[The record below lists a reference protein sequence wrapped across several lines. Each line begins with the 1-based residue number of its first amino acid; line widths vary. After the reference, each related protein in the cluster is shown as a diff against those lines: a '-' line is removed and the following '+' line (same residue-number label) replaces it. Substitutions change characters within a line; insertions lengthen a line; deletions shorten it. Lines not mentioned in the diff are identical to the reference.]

1 MRFNLVYKNSDD
13 TIEFETKYNSELIHW
28 FIEQANQKN
37 YNNFLVSNTIANQ
50 IDKRISHCHWALSKT
65 NEVLYD
71 LIGVLFPENT
81 NLLDYLN
88 QDFLNTQHKNWVFS
102 QIKTVDIDKL
112 RLSENKSQAALGWKL
127 HDIYPDEIRHPII
140 ADVLAHLGFVYAYEE
155 VNMSVHEIEKLFTRN
170 IEFKSDAKWNII
182 DNPFKDTF
190 ISNNDIVNFSF
201 GYTFVGRQYYDKWHN
216 WDTNLLNNDHYNYET
231 LEWAFQVNLDRP
243 QTIPYSR
250 EFLQWCEDKNVPAIT
265 EQIPVANIVNLEDN
279 LHNYRRILY
288 KNAKQNNQCFLEII

>member
-71 LIGVLFPENT
+71 LIGVVFPENT

-127 HDIYPDEIRHPII
+127 HDIYPDEIRHPIL

-288 KNAKQNNQCFLEII
+288 QNAKQNNHCFLEII

>member
-1 MRFNLVYKNSDD
+1 M
-13 TIEFETKYNSELIHW
+13 
-28 FIEQANQKN
+28 
-37 YNNFLVSNTIANQ
+37 
-50 IDKRISHCHWALSKT
+50 
-65 NEVLYD
+65 
-71 LIGVLFPENT
+71 
-81 NLLDYLN
+81 
-88 QDFLNTQHKNWVFS
+88 
-102 QIKTVDIDKL
+102 
-112 RLSENKSQAALGWKL
+112 
-127 HDIYPDEIRHPII
+127 HDSG
-140 ADVLAHLGFVYAYEE
+140 L
-155 VNMSVHEIEKLFTRN
+155 

-250 EFLQWCEDKNVPAIT
+250 EFLQWCQDKNVPAIT

>member
-1 MRFNLVYKNSDD
+1 MRFNLVYNNSGD

-71 LIGVLFPENT
+71 LIGVAFPENT

-102 QIKTVDIDKL
+102 QLKTVDIDKL

-140 ADVLAHLGFVYAYEE
+140 AEVLTHLGFIYAYEE

-201 GYTFVGRQYYDKWHN
+201 GYTYVGRQYYDKWHF
-216 WDTNLLNNDHYNYET
+216 WDTNLLNDDHYNYET

-265 EQIPVANIVNLEDN
+265 EQIPIANIVNLEDN

-288 KNAKQNNQCFLEII
+288 QNAKQNNHCFLEII

>member
-288 KNAKQNNQCFLEII
+288 QNAKQNNHCFLEII

>member
-71 LIGVLFPENT
+71 LIGVAFPENT

-102 QIKTVDIDKL
+102 QLKTVDIDKL

-127 HDIYPDEIRHPII
+127 HDIYPDEIRHPIL

>member
-1 MRFNLVYKNSDD
+1 MRFNLVYNNSGD

-71 LIGVLFPENT
+71 LIGVAFPENT

-102 QIKTVDIDKL
+102 QLKTVDIDKL

-140 ADVLAHLGFVYAYEE
+140 AEVLTHLGLIYAYEE
-155 VNMSVHEIEKLFTRN
+155 VNMSVHEIEKLFTHN
-170 IEFKSDAKWNII
+170 IEFKSEAKWNII

-201 GYTFVGRQYYDKWHN
+201 GYTYVGRQYYDKWHF
-216 WDTNLLNNDHYNYET
+216 WDTNLLNDDHYNYET

-288 KNAKQNNQCFLEII
+288 QNAKQNNHCFLEII

>member
-1 MRFNLVYKNSDD
+1 MRFNLVYNNSGD

-50 IDKRISHCHWALSKT
+50 IDKSISHCHWALSKT

-71 LIGVLFPENT
+71 LIGVVFPENT

-102 QIKTVDIDKL
+102 QLKTVDIDKL
-112 RLSENKSQAALGWKL
+112 KLSENKSQAALGWKL
-127 HDIYPDEIRHPII
+127 HDLYPDEIRHPII
-140 ADVLAHLGFVYAYEE
+140 AEVLTHLGFIYAYEE
-155 VNMSVHEIEKLFTRN
+155 VNMSVHKIEKLFTRN

-190 ISNNDIVNFSF
+190 ISNNDVVNFSF

-216 WDTNLLNNDHYNYET
+216 WDTNLLNDDHYNYET

-265 EQIPVANIVNLEDN
+265 EQIPIANIVNLEDN

-288 KNAKQNNQCFLEII
+288 KNAKKNNQCFLEII

>member
-1 MRFNLVYKNSDD
+1 MRFNLVYNNSGD

-71 LIGVLFPENT
+71 LIGVAFPENT

-102 QIKTVDIDKL
+102 QLKTVDIDKL

-140 ADVLAHLGFVYAYEE
+140 AEVLTHLGFIYAYEE
-155 VNMSVHEIEKLFTRN
+155 VNMSVHEIEKLFTHN
-170 IEFKSDAKWNII
+170 IEFKSEAKWNII

-201 GYTFVGRQYYDKWHN
+201 GYTYVGRQYYDKWHF
-216 WDTNLLNNDHYNYET
+216 WDTNLLNDDHYNYET

-265 EQIPVANIVNLEDN
+265 EQIPIANIVNLEDN

-288 KNAKQNNQCFLEII
+288 QNAKQNNHCFLEII